1 MCSADGIECLL
12 TRLEASIQINLAYL
26 LYISRAKAGR
36 PRGIVQMVGIVQ
48 TEAAARLFQLLGREA
63 FERGLSS
70 DWHEQGQ
77 LDGAMREMQCCRA
90 GFRGLGGKKESEPWH
105 IPTTTSVSQTGK
117 DRVPSIVPASRTS
130 ARVMRALKAYH
141 PAQT

>member
-90 GFRGLGGKKESEPWH
+90 GFRGLGGKKNQNHGIYLLP
-105 IPTTTSVSQTGK
+105 PVCPRRAKTAY
-117 DRVPSIVPASRTS
+117 RASRQQIELQ
-130 ARVMRALKAYH
+130 RG
-141 PAQT
+141 